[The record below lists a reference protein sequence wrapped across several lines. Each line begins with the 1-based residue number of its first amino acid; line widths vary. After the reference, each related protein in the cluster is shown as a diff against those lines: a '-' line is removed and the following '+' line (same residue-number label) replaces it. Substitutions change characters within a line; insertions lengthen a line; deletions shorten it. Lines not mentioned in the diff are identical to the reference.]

1 MRHPRSTFEDG
12 PSGRRAVIVGGPD
25 VWELTSFIEQV
36 DARGDHAV
44 DPTAQWFSL
53 PVEDARAVLAYAAEF
68 LEEIRTRSGEPTSET
83 HSLQPD

>member
-44 DPTAQWFSL
+44 DPTAQ
-53 PVEDARAVLAYAAEF
+53 
-68 LEEIRTRSGEPTSET
+68 
-83 HSLQPD
+83 